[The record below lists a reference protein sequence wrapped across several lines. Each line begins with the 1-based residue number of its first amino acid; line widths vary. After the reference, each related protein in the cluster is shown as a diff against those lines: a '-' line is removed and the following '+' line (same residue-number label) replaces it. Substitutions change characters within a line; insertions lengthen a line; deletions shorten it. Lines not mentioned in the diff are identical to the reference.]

1 MKETALVIDRQ
12 EKINELLYNIISV
25 ADGENIIGDGKKL
38 ITESKD
44 VKISHDFTD
53 SIYIRRMD
61 IKAKTVVIGA
71 IWKHE
76 HFIFLLEGNITIS
89 DKFGTEEYIAPC
101 YVKSLPGIQRVIHAN
116 EDSVFMNVH
125 KNPTNTRDIDELE
138 LYICSLNI
146 EEYNK
151 YIKMKKQETCQ
162 E

>member
-1 MKETALVIDRQ
+1 MEETTLVIDRQ
-12 EKINELLYNIISV
+12 EKINELLNGVISI

-53 SIYIRRMD
+53 NIYIRRMD

-76 HFIFLLEGNITIS
+76 HFCFLLEGNITVA
-89 DKFGTEEYIAPC
+89 DKNGVQEC
-101 YVKSLPGIQRVIHAN
+101 VIHAN

-125 KNPTNTRDIDELE
+125 KNPTNTRNIDELE

-151 YIKMKKQETCQ
+151 YIKEKKQETCQ